1 MDETIDLRPYV
12 DAVFRRRWVI
22 LIATL
27 IGVLLAIAFYFFQ
40 ASYQATALVVITEPT
55 QQLQFDPRITDV
67 TDLGILLRA
76 YPELATSDEVLTRL
90 MAEARP
96 LSGDTL
102 VSLTQLREMMKVEVG
117 VDPRLMRLIVRS
129 GSAQLAAD
137 LANTWA
143 GILVATVDE
152 MYRNPGGNVDFYNAQ
167 LRQTQAQLSAAE
179 QSLVT
184 FQSDSRMGIVDN
196 ELASLATL
204 QAAYLAD
211 QRQLSLALDD
221 IGAIRRQIEA
231 GSGDTIS
238 WADQLTA
245 LMLQLDVYEMAQ
257 PTPMSGS
264 DFQLQLDAQSNLT
277 TATRQEQIQQ
287 LDQLAQTAQVS
298 LATIDLRLVELE
310 PRLFALQAEKEDIFH
325 QYEELTR
332 NRDVAKETYLTLA
345 RKLDEERISAA
356 GPGIQLQLASPA
368 AVPERPTRTS
378 LLLLVLLGATA
389 GLLISLAILLLQTW
403 WQLVN
408 AQPLT

>member
-1 MDETIDLRPYV
+1 
-12 DAVFRRRWVI
+12 
-22 LIATL
+22 
-27 IGVLLAIAFYFFQ
+27 VLLAIAFYFFQ

-368 AVPERPTRTS
+368 AVPERPARTS